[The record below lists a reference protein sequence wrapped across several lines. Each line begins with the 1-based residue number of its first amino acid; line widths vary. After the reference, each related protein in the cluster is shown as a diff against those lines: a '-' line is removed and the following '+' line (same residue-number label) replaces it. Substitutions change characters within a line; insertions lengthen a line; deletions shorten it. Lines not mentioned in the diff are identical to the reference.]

1 MLSYAERLEKQ
12 EYVMWQPS
20 ERLFVKY
27 HVAGSIAM
35 LMCGLT
41 VVIICLAP
49 AYFPDTYRF
58 FADDRLGSIPYLLF
72 IALGESIFSIWYFI
86 FRK

>member
-1 MLSYAERLEKQ
+1 
-12 EYVMWQPS
+12 MWQPS

-35 LMCGLT
+35 LICGLT
-41 VVIICLAP
+41 VVVICLAP
-49 AYFPDTYRF
+49 AYFPGVSRF

-72 IALGESIFSIWYFI
+72 IALGESLFSIWYFI